1 MNLFRSEEH
10 VRRWAKFDPESTHG
24 IKLVREIAAAF
35 NTPLITERLEP
46 DYVRRLGER
55 IPGLLAALDQ
65 LGGGST
71 FWQLPPT
78 AEADS

>member
-10 VRRWAKFDPESTHG
+10 VRRWAKYDAESTHG

-46 DYVRRLGER
+46 DYVRQIGER
-55 IPGLLAALDQ
+55 IPGLLEALDR
-65 LGGGST
+65 LGGGSP
-71 FWQLPPT
+71 FWQLPP
-78 AEADS
+78 AAGSDS